1 MAPICLCHE
10 SKCPIEL
17 VIAVTRRFFCPVS
30 DLSISDCS
38 IHGLW
43 ISFTSAAFSKI
54 SELSLLF
61 FGVDP
66 WAKED
71 NEEAISNA
79 IDNRTSLTR
88 TLPGREN

>member
-10 SKCPIEL
+10 SKCPREL
-17 VIAVTRRFFCPVS
+17 VIAVTRIFFCPVS

-38 IHGLW
+38 THGFW
-43 ISFTSAAFSKI
+43 IALASVSFSKI
-54 SELSLLF
+54 SKISLLF
-61 FGVDP
+61 GVAP

-71 NEEAISNA
+71 NEEASSNT
-79 IDNRTSLTR
+79 IDNSTSLTL

>member
-38 IHGLW
+38 THGLL

-54 SELSLLF
+54 SEISLLF
-61 FGVDP
+61 GVAP

-71 NEEAISNA
+71 NEEASSNT
-79 IDNRTSLTR
+79 IDNSTSLTR